1 MEAGNKSDNFWY
13 KDAVF
18 YELHVRTF
26 YDSNGDGVGDFKGLT
41 AKLEY
46 LQWLGVDCLWLLP
59 FYPSPLKDDGYDV
72 SDFYN
77 IHPDLGTMEDLR
89 AFVQEA
95 HKRGI
100 KVVADLV
107 FNHVSSEHLWFKEA
121 RSHPESQK
129 KNWFIWSDTNK
140 KNSSARIIFS
150 DTEKS
155 NWAWDDDVRAYYWH
169 RFYNHQPDL
178 NYDIP
183 EVREEMKNVIRFWL
197 DMGIDGF
204 RCDAV
209 PYLFDREGTN
219 SENLPETHIFFR
231 EVRKMLDERYLGRIL
246 LAEVNQW
253 PTEVISYFGNNDEF
267 QMLFNFPLMPRIF
280 IALAKEQYQPIAD
293 IINQTKNIPEAC
305 QWAIF
310 LRNHDELTLEVTN
323 NEERDI
329 MWREYAK
336 HPKMRFNRGIRRRLA
351 PLVDNNR
358 LTIEMLYGLL
368 FSLPGSPVIYYGDEL
383 GMGDNIF
390 LGDRNGVR
398 TPMQWSSDKNAG
410 FSSVDSEQLYL
421 PVITN
426 PNYHYEAINVYAEK
440 RLPYSLLNWMKNVIG
455 IRKQK
460 KAFGRGNIELL
471 KPSNT
476 KILAFIR
483 EYGDERILCIFNLSR
498 HAQHFEL
505 NLEQYAGMIPIEMF
519 GNVNFPAIKKEP
531 YPFTL
536 TGHRFMWFELR
547 KNTNV

>member
-46 LQWLGVDCLWLLP
+46 LQWLGVDCIWLLP

-77 IHPDLGTMEDLR
+77 IHPDLGTMEDFR

-107 FNHVSSEHLWFKEA
+107 VNHVSSEHLWFKEA

-129 KNWFIWSDTNK
+129 KSWFIWSDTNK

-169 RFYNHQPDL
+169 RFYSHQPDL

-219 SENLPETHIFFR
+219 NENLPETHIFFR

-280 IALAKEQYQPIAD
+280 IALAKEHYQPIAD

-310 LRNHDELTLEVTN
+310 LRNHDELTLEMTN

-351 PLVDNNR
+351 PLVDNDR

-410 FSSVDSEQLYL
+410 FSSADSEQLYL
-421 PVITN
+421 PVTTN

-440 RLPYSLLNWMKNVIG
+440 RLPYSLLSWMKNIIG

-460 KAFGRGNIELL
+460 KAFGRGYIEILR
-471 KPSNT
+471 PSNT